1 MINIYS
7 IKEVI
12 EASNNILNRTKSKN
26 KVNSVKKLKS
36 KTKNKDET
44 NIMLRMINFG
54 ESVGRRAI
62 YSVDKRS
69 ILYLSIISNA

>member
-1 MINIYS
+1 MMLLLYI
-7 IKEVI
+7 
-12 EASNNILNRTKSKN
+12 ILIGL
-26 KVNSVKKLKS
+26 KVPKLKS
-36 KTKNKDET
+36 RTKNKDET
-44 NIMLRMINFG
+44 NIMLRIINLG